1 VTSDAP
7 SAPRLLW
14 QTATIRAIGIETAR
28 VKTFTLA
35 LARPF
40 VFRAGQ
46 HVDVRLTAPDGYQ
59 AQRSY
64 SIASA
69 PAEDGAAAG
78 AIALTIEQL
87 DDGEVSPFFHE
98 VAAVGDDIEL
108 RGPIGGHFV
117 WSVDDGGPVLLLG
130 GGSGVVPLASMLRH
144 RAARASASGV
154 APDPMALVLSARTF
168 DQVIYRDELLALDGR
183 DGFHCVLALTRDRPR
198 RAADHGRRIDAAMV
212 RAAIATLG
220 RPPALV
226 FACGANAFV
235 NAATDATLAAGVPAA
250 SIRTERY
257 GG

>member
-1 VTSDAP
+1 M
-7 SAPRLLW
+7 APRLLW

-69 PAEDGAAAG
+69 PAEGGAAVG
-78 AIALTIEQL
+78 AIALTVEQL
-87 DDGEVSPFFHE
+87 ADGEVSPFFHQ

-117 WSVDDGGPVLLLG
+117 WSVEDGGPVLLLG

-144 RAARASASGV
+144 RAARAAASRG
-154 APDPMALVLSARTF
+154 ALEPMALVLSARTF
-168 DQVIYRDELLALDGR
+168 DDVIYRDELLALDGR
-183 DGFHCVLALTRDRPR
+183 DGFHCALALTRDRPR

-212 RAAIATLG
+212 GAAIATLG

-226 FACGANAFV
+226 FACGSNAFV
-235 NAATDATLAAGVPAA
+235 NAASDAALAAGIPATR
-250 SIRTERY
+250 IRTERY